1 MCGLSE
7 AEESGNNTVISP
19 EHEAM
24 GSKGSESPCE
34 EQSYKHSA
42 KPRRAGNFE
51 EPAIQIVDCK
61 MRASVAV
68 LFV

>member
-7 AEESGNNTVISP
+7 AEESGDNAVITP
-19 EHEAM
+19 EHKTM
-24 GSKGSESPCE
+24 GSKGSKSPRE

-51 EPAIQIVDCK
+51 EPAVEIVDCK

>member
-7 AEESGNNTVISP
+7 AEESGDNAVITP
-19 EHEAM
+19 EHETM
-24 GSKGSESPCE
+24 GGKSSESPCE
-34 EQSYKHSA
+34 EQRYKHSA

-61 MRASVAV
+61 MRAAVAV
-68 LFV
+68 LFI